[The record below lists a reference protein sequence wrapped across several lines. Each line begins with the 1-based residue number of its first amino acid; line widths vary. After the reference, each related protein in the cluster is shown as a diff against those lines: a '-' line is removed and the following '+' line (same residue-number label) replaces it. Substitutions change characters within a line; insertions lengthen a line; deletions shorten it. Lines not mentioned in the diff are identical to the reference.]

1 MLLDGY
7 RAAIIPTILRTD
19 EVPNDAYLSGGF
31 EHGLY
36 QESIMAQ
43 MYDDSK
49 RSGALARGKAYIEI
63 LQLVKDLKYTLVQ
76 GHSAVQL
83 LLADTI
89 TKKHNLATS
98 RTVSGMESRIR
109 NHIHKMA
116 KQVALLDNFNACNV
130 PMIQDL
136 ALQIGSQEFSR
147 ERGME
152 EFIKRLVTSS
162 NTSVQRFLDELY
174 NTLGTES
181 ASVLPWG
188 ISEIP
193 IDERLGV
200 RKNASMRVFRI
211 VNHFVILSNV
221 TSMAYVVSIN
231 YLEHLRS
238 VTAWN
243 VRGLYL
249 WKVSCFTPC
258 IMVQLVVIFS
268 YYLYFQNYRKVG
280 AMGTVQG
287 DAFKLYKTILK
298 RIAALIYKGS
308 GDENVARQVKA
319 VQFILFTSMNES
331 SSGLNTGARDRV
343 EKLERDYYNRIWG
356 RL

>member
-1 MLLDGY
+1 
-7 RAAIIPTILRTD
+7 
-19 EVPNDAYLSGGF
+19 
-31 EHGLY
+31 
-36 QESIMAQ
+36 
-43 MYDDSK
+43 
-49 RSGALARGKAYIEI
+49 
-63 LQLVKDLKYTLVQ
+63 
-76 GHSAVQL
+76 
-83 LLADTI
+83 
-89 TKKHNLATS
+89 
-98 RTVSGMESRIR
+98 
-109 NHIHKMA
+109 
-116 KQVALLDNFNACNV
+116 
-130 PMIQDL
+130 
-136 ALQIGSQEFSR
+136 
-147 ERGME
+147 ME

-181 ASVLPWG
+181 AGVLPWG

-231 YLEHLRS
+231 HLEHLRS

-268 YYLYFQNYRKVG
+268 YYLYF
-280 AMGTVQG
+280 
-287 DAFKLYKTILK
+287 
-298 RIAALIYKGS
+298 
-308 GDENVARQVKA
+308 
-319 VQFILFTSMNES
+319 
-331 SSGLNTGARDRV
+331 
-343 EKLERDYYNRIWG
+343 
-356 RL
+356 